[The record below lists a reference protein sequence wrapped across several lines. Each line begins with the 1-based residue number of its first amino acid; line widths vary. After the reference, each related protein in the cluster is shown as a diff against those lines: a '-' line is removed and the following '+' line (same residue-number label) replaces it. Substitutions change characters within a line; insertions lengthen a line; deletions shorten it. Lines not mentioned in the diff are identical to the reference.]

1 MRIADDWEDTRERLR
16 EVVKMR
22 GADAVAREIPASRST
37 VFALLNGE
45 HTPQPRTV
53 ECIERML
60 DERALKDARRF
71 E

>member
-1 MRIADDWEDTRERLR
+1 MKIGDDWDDTRERLR

-37 VFALLNGE
+37 VFRLLNSDDV
-45 HTPQPRTV
+45 PQPRTI

-60 DERALKDARRF
+60 DEKALREARRF

>member
-1 MRIADDWEDTRERLR
+1 MKIADDWDDTRERLR

-22 GADAVAREIPASRST
+22 GADSVAREIPASRST
-37 VFALLNGE
+37 VFALLKGE
-45 HTPQPRTV
+45 HKPQPRTV